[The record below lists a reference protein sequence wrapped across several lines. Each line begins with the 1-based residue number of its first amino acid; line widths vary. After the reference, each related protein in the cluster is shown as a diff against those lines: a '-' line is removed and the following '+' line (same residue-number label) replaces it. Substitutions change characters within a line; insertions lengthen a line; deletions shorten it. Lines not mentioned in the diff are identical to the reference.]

1 MCMAAVAFADGLHPA
16 RAAPANTLCNIA
28 FPGSLKV
35 CHPVGTSPAG
45 VVDLGGGWQFVV
57 LEPFSEWLG
66 VKATTTPAIATFH
79 DGKRVSL
86 DRHIPYFENVQS
98 VLVTISPTGGHFVTI
113 PRCQGSCRLSEMES
127 GVGWG
132 RKVDI
137 RDEALLSRT

>member
-1 MCMAAVAFADGLHPA
+1 M
-16 RAAPANTLCNIA
+16 
-28 FPGSLKV
+28 
-35 CHPVGTSPAG
+35 GTSPAG